1 MNVKGQKNTS
11 SRRAAR
17 RLPPAVR
24 RALRAVAGDLS
35 AWRKLRGLT
44 QAQLAQRAGV
54 SPSTLRRL
62 EDGDGGISLENLL
75 RVLRALG
82 VLESLPRALDPYE
95 TDLGRL
101 RSEERLPQRVRPRK
115 LTGSDG

>member
-1 MNVKGQKNTS
+1 MEDKLEERGRR
-11 SRRAAR
+11 SRRR
-17 RLPPAVR
+17 QPPPVT
-24 RALRAVAGDLS
+24 RALRGIADDLV

-44 QAQLAQRAGV
+44 QVQVAERAGV
-54 SPSTLRRL
+54 SEGTLRRL

-75 RVLRALG
+75 RILRALG
-82 VLESLPRALDPYE
+82 ILENLPRALDPYE

-101 RSEERLPQRVRPRK
+101 RAEERLPQRVRPRK

>member
-1 MNVKGQKNTS
+1 MGDKISKSKG
-11 SRRAAR
+11 RRTR
-17 RLPPAVR
+17 RKPPPPVG
-24 RALRAVAGDLS
+24 RALRTIADDLV

-44 QAQLAQRAGV
+44 QVQVAERAGV
-54 SPSTLRRL
+54 SEGTVRRL

-75 RVLRALG
+75 RILRALG
-82 VLESLPRALDPYE
+82 ILESLPRALDPYE

-101 RSEERLPQRVRPRK
+101 RSEEQLPQRVRPRR